1 MYKSGNA
8 QVIAQLDDVLVKR
21 EKTQYNIFEPRKAVN
36 SMAFESNT
44 YSGTCEYKNID
55 FTFIFSGEELR
66 LVPPLDKRDTI
77 LTNWILTPLEKG
89 VYTRGNP
96 LTMDEPYLTG
106 KCNETG
112 TTFVFITK
120 QGGRIGS
127 QNSVLFIPIIA
138 YIRCR
143 CARDSIARMSFTS
156 PVINCIH
163 PVNQGFGY
171 AMDVDSFNETGVFTV
186 TTQSFDDTT
195 TEPQIFMVDNVRVSV
210 RFSISRKLSVK
221 LNEPE
226 TIPRIV

>member
-21 EKTQYNIFEPRKAVN
+21 GKTQYNISEPRKAVN

-112 TTFVFITK
+112 TK
-120 QGGRIGS
+120 LR
-127 QNSVLFIPIIA
+127 LLL
-138 YIRCR
+138 
-143 CARDSIARMSFTS
+143 
-156 PVINCIH
+156 
-163 PVNQGFGY
+163 
-171 AMDVDSFNETGVFTV
+171 
-186 TTQSFDDTT
+186 QSR
-195 TEPQIFMVDNVRVSV
+195 RV
-210 RFSISRKLSVK
+210 
-221 LNEPE
+221 
-226 TIPRIV
+226 